1 MRLEPVATGAALIL
15 QQLVVERESTDEHS
29 NVRAGQAV
37 CRDSR
42 IFERLPR
49 GVQQEALLRIERVR
63 LARGDA
69 EELRVELIDLTEES
83 ASAGDDLADLRRI
96 RIMITRSVPTC
107 FGNDAGGVGLAAQ
120 QVPEAFRGIGTAWK
134 TTSDAHDGQRLPA
147 AVLSFHGQLD

>member
-1 MRLEPVATGAALIL
+1 M
-15 QQLVVERESTDEHS
+15 
-29 NVRAGQAV
+29 
-37 CRDSR
+37 
-42 IFERLPR
+42 
-49 GVQQEALLRIERVR
+49 RIERVR

-134 TTSDAHDGQRLPA
+134 TTSDARRWPTAPGRGAQFPWSTGLKDR
-147 AVLSFHGQLD
+147 